1 MMYASRLDEFGK
13 PAWIAATVFG
23 FWAFWPLG
31 LAVLLF
37 LALSGRLREWRMES
51 RGFWRNMQ
59 ADKGDRAA
67 GGRASRRSGRSSG
80 NHAFDAYRSE
90 TIQRLEDEQREFA
103 EYLERLRQAR
113 DKSEFDQFM
122 AERRKRPEDADN
134 AVM

>member
-1 MMYASRLDEFGK
+1 MMYASRLDDFGK

-31 LAVLLF
+31 LAVLLY

-59 ADKGDRAA
+59 GDKAGRV
-67 GGRASRRSGRSSG
+67 GGRPWRGARPSG
-80 NHAFDAYRSE
+80 NHAFDTYRSE

-113 DKSEFDQFM
+113 DKAEFDQFM
-122 AERRKRPEDADN
+122 AERRKRPEPAEGV
-134 AVM
+134 VMQ

>member
-31 LAVLLF
+31 LAVVLY

-59 ADKGDRAA
+59 SDKG
-67 GGRASRRSGRSSG
+67 GRVSGRRGRPSG
-80 NHAFDAYRSE
+80 NHAFDTYRNE

-122 AERRKRPEDADN
+122 AERRKRPEASSDT
-134 AVM
+134 AVAQ

>member
-31 LAVLLF
+31 LAVLLY
-37 LALSGRLREWRMES
+37 LAVSGRLREWRMES
-51 RGFWRNMQ
+51 RGFWRKMQ
-59 ADKGDRAA
+59 SDKG
-67 GGRASRRSGRSSG
+67 SRISARRGRSSG
-80 NHAFDAYRSE
+80 NHAFDTYRTE

-113 DKSEFDQFM
+113 DKAEFDQFM
-122 AERRKRPEDADN
+122 AERRKRPDASSDN
-134 AVM
+134 AVA

>member
-13 PAWIAATVFG
+13 PAWIAAVVFG

-59 ADKGDRAA
+59 SDKG
-67 GGRASRRSGRSSG
+67 GRVPGRRGGRSSG
-80 NHAFDAYRSE
+80 NHAFDAYRAE

-113 DKSEFDQFM
+113 DKAEFDQFM
-122 AERRKRPEDADN
+122 AERRKRPEGGSET
-134 AVM
+134 AVTQ

>member
-31 LAVLLF
+31 LAILLY

-59 ADKGDRAA
+59 TDKGAKPS
-67 GGRASRRSGRSSG
+67 GRRGGRSSG
-80 NHAFDAYRSE
+80 NHAFDTYRTE

-113 DKSEFDQFM
+113 DKAEFDQFM
-122 AERRKRPEDADN
+122 AERRKRPEGSSDN
-134 AVM
+134 AVTQ

>member
-1 MMYASRLDEFGK
+1 MVYASRLDEFGK
-13 PAWIAATVFG
+13 PAWIAAVVFG

-31 LAVLLF
+31 LAVLLY

-59 ADKGDRAA
+59 SGKNGRP
-67 GGRASRRSGRSSG
+67 GGRMGRGRSSG

-113 DKSEFDQFM
+113 DKAEFDQFM
-122 AERRKRPEDADN
+122 AERRKRPETESAN